1 MEHPDPA
8 FPSVDRSALEAR
20 IAEAPQLVVEYVRL
34 ARLLEDAGDREAA
47 ASALQTAQFF
57 LPNGPTI
64 QEGLRRL
71 SSWLDTTRTPISVP
85 TAAPPSKPDV
95 ETTEEPDE
103 AGKPE
108 AKLEDN
114 LDQLIEGLGKA
125 RLGQPQG
132 GEAPPEDDWSDD
144 DGLVT
149 TETLAQIFISQNQ
162 FAEALSVY
170 ERLLL
175 KESDPGRMALL
186 AEKAAEL
193 REKLRESN

>member
-1 MEHPDPA
+1 M
-8 FPSVDRSALEAR
+8 
-20 IAEAPQLVVEYVRL
+20 VVEYVRL

-64 QEGLRRL
+64 LEGLRRL

-95 ETTEEPDE
+95 ETTEESDE
-103 AGKPE
+103 AKKPE

-132 GEAPPEDDWSDD
+132 GEAPPENDWSDD

-170 ERLLL
+170 DRLLQ
-175 KESDPGRMALL
+175 KESDPERIASL
-186 AEKAAEL
+186 AEKASQL
-193 REKLRESN
+193 RKKLRESN